1 MSKLILASASKRR
14 IEILTRVGFTFDVT
28 DHAFDEDNHSSSD
41 PRAYVI
47 ESAEGKARSV
57 RQEGIII
64 GADTIVLLN
73 NEIIGKPRT
82 REDAG
87 KMLEKLSGK
96 SHYVY
101 TGIALV
107 RGDKAVTGIEETE
120 VHFRKLDSREIELY
134 LEHADYM
141 DKAGAYAIQ
150 EQASLFIDR
159 INGDYLNVVG
169 FPVTLFTALLEGISG
184 KRYYEFIY

>member
-1 MSKLILASASKRR
+1 MSKLVLASASKRR

-28 DHAFDEDNHSSSD
+28 DHSFDESSHSSTD
-41 PRAYVI
+41 PRSYVI
-47 ESAEGKARSV
+47 ESAEGKARSIK
-57 RQEGIII
+57 REGIVI

-73 NEIIGKPRT
+73 NEIIGKPRST
-82 REDAG
+82 EDAG

-107 RGDKAVTGIEETE
+107 NGDEAVTGIEETE

-169 FPVTLFTALLEGISG
+169 FPVTLFTSLLEGISG